1 MSSPSCSSASSSSSP
16 LLTLMARVAG
26 PPVLTTSE
34 VLVSRR
40 LSSHS
45 WSEEPGGTAKM
56 KVVGK
61 PSSVLLSNPLRS
73 PAERGELVST
83 IALVVPVAMVSAT
96 VSSSALGSSVAVA
109 AARVERASAM
119 IPSQSTSVTSA
130 KLVELSTP
138 STVSRIPF
146 AASSAAAAFASL
158 ALAVSIATVAKA
170 AASRTSPSVVSAL
183 ARACFASAANCFASA
198 EVCFVVAAKASALA
212 TLILALAS
220 SEYVFHR
227 RRTAQQLQSTIKI
240 SKTEL
245 K

>member
-1 MSSPSCSSASSSSSP
+1 MASPSCFSVSSSSP

-26 PPVLTTSE
+26 PPVLTTSA

-40 LSSHS
+40 PSSQS
-45 WSEEPGGTAKM
+45 WSEEPGGTANM
-56 KVVGK
+56 KAVGK
-61 PSSVLLSNPLRS
+61 VSSVIKVLSTPLRS
-73 PAERGELVST
+73 SVGRGELATT

-96 VSSSALGSSVAVA
+96 VSSSALESSVPVA

-119 IPSQSTSVTSA
+119 IPSQSTSDTSA

-158 ALAVSIATVAKA
+158 ALAVSAATVAF
-170 AASRTSPSVVSAL
+170 RTAVSAL
-183 ARACFASAANCFASA
+183 ARFCAAVALFCS
-198 EVCFVVAAKASALA
+198 EVAAKALVSANMALA
-212 TLILALAS
+212 MAS
-220 SEYVFHR
+220 TESVFHR
-227 RRTAQQLQSTIKI
+227 RRAAQQLESTIKI
-240 SKTEL
+240 SMTEL